1 VREKAEDYDQSVITG
16 VFIRVYL
23 AGRQESREN
32 ELPLSSDEIASKIC
46 QLMEAGIGDGEP
58 REVKSMVRKSPYPD
72 HIPAIKSKIKER
84 RPFIVA
90 DTETVLINNEH
101 MPYAAGFL
109 VVKPDEDVGAK
120 PDYSI
125 E

>member
-1 VREKAEDYDQSVITG
+1 MANKESESGYYCEFFLNWHYGPINVRTNKVRQGESFCQRAHVREKAEDYEQSVRTG

-72 HIPAIKSKIKER
+72 HIPAI
-84 RPFIVA
+84 
-90 DTETVLINNEH
+90 
-101 MPYAAGFL
+101 
-109 VVKPDEDVGAK
+109 
-120 PDYSI
+120 
-125 E
+125 